1 MGRITCCI
9 RYSISPGKQS
19 EFEHYARVWRRII
32 ERLGGSYFGC
42 FLAGENPPDA
52 DHFSFP
58 EIGLSGPDDI
68 AMVIFSFRD
77 LEAYERYRRDAG
89 TDPECDA
96 ITRHFNDT
104 KCFTSYERTFMR
116 ELEP

>member
-1 MGRITCCI
+1 MVV
-9 RYSISPGKQS
+9 SSPAK
-19 EFEHYARVWRRII
+19 
-32 ERLGGSYFGC
+32 
-42 FLAGENPPDA
+42 PPDA

-58 EIGLSGPDDI
+58 EIGHNGPDDI